1 MVLQHLR
8 LALATILSRMLNWW
22 RMTLVRKLS
31 NTGPSPDPLC
41 YSTTIVKHA
50 AEFPE
55 LASGAIT
62 EQLRVPPVFLT
73 DSQHTEE
80 LIQKV
85 VALQEKSEEAKKRIQ
100 RTEEE
105 IQCFKSELAKLQA
118 EWECRCHQLPAEQR
132 EPKDQMH
139 PNSSDQTIIRK
150 GEDISSMRMKPIFLS
165 ERRPASQIQ
174 LPTARG
180 QRKLDL
186 TSSDKISI
194 SESKEGE
201 PRTSCQPSLDFPLDP
216 DEIDPEEVVS
226 ITGEPNGNLELT
238 GIPSSSFPRGCDVLP
253 SSALSC
259 NVSRPQFPARF
270 QADIRSRR
278 PAKVFAPRSISE
290 MQIGHRVKVILPSGR
305 VGAGVVR
312 YLGRLPDV
320 PEFCLGVELEC
331 PENRQRDGV
340 FEGQCYFH
348 CNLSHGVFVT
358 FSKVLM
364 VLQ

>member
-1 MVLQHLR
+1 TCFWFYL
-8 LALATILSRMLNWW
+8 
-22 RMTLVRKLS
+22 TLGYLTSVS
-31 NTGPSPDPLC
+31 PSLPGLEFKC
-41 YSTTIVKHA
+41 SVKHA